1 MSAQRGKPR
10 SPGGSPGGRGSRR
23 GDTPSRAR
31 RDSARR
37 PRVSEPSVDPAAVD
51 SSVSDPAQPGVS
63 AEKSSARGSKSARG
77 KSGTNKFWSRL
88 PKSDN
93 TIFGLST
100 SRAVVL
106 AMVVLMLAL
115 TLAVPLRT
123 YISQRSDAAQVAAE
137 RQVLEEELRKLQG
150 QNARF
155 DDPAYIEAL
164 ARERL
169 RYVKPGET
177 PFQVQL
183 PGDYKEPE
191 KKQEKETPLTGPWY
205 RDLWQTI
212 SEPPVVPETTTP
224 APMPLAPIEPEE
236 QGVPTG

>member
-10 SPGGSPGGRGSRR
+10 SPGGSPGGRGSGRADTARR
-23 GDTPSRAR
+23 TKPGSTRRAR
-31 RDSARR
+31 GTEA
-37 PRVSEPSVDPAAVD
+37 E
-51 SSVSDPAQPGVS
+51 S
-63 AEKSSARGSKSARG
+63 AEAASTGAKAASASTR
-77 KSGTNKFWSRL
+77 KFWSRL
-88 PKSDN
+88 PSSDN
-93 TIFGLST
+93 TVFGLST
-100 SRAVVL
+100 SRAVIL

-123 YISQRSDAAQVAAE
+123 YISQRSDAAQIAAE
-137 RQVLEEELRKLQG
+137 RRVLQEEVDALRQ

-155 DDPAYIEAL
+155 DDPAYVEAL

-183 PGDYKEPE
+183 PGDYQEPE
-191 KKQEKETPLTGPWY
+191 KKQVEEAPLTGPWY

-212 SEPPVVPETTTP
+212 SEPPVVPETKATP
-224 APMPLAPIEPEE
+224 APMPVMPTEQSEE

>member
-10 SPGGSPGGRGSRR
+10 SPGGSPGGRGSGRGDGARR
-23 GDTPSRAR
+23 GRTT
-31 RDSARR
+31 SARR
-37 PRVSEPSVDPAAVD
+37 VRGADTDATGSTATA
-51 SSVSDPAQPGVS
+51 SSG
-63 AEKSSARGSKSARG
+63 R
-77 KSGTNKFWSRL
+77 FWSRL
-88 PKSDN
+88 PHSDN
-93 TIFGLST
+93 TVFGLST

-123 YISQRSDAAQVAAE
+123 YISQRSDASQIAAE
-137 RQVLEEELRKLQG
+137 RRVLQEEVDALRA

-191 KKQEKETPLTGPWY
+191 KKKVKETPLTGPWY

-212 SEPPVVPETTTP
+212 SEPPVVPETKPKP
-224 APMPLAPIEPEE
+224 APASATPTQQPEE

>member
-37 PRVSEPSVDPAAVD
+37 PRASEPASSVDPAAVD
-51 SSVSDPAQPGVS
+51 SAATDPAQPGVS
-63 AEKSSARGSKSARG
+63 AEKASARG

>member
-10 SPGGSPGGRGSRR
+10 SPGGSPGGRGSGR
-23 GDTPSRAR
+23 G
-31 RDSARR
+31 DSARR
-37 PRVSEPSVDPAAVD
+37 GRTT
-51 SSVSDPAQPGVS
+51 
-63 AEKSSARGSKSARG
+63 SARRVRG
-77 KSGTNKFWSRL
+77 ADAEAADSTAKASSGRFWSRL
-88 PKSDN
+88 PSTDN
-93 TIFGLST
+93 TVFGLST

-123 YISQRSDAAQVAAE
+123 YISQRSDAAQIAAE
-137 RQVLEEELRKLQG
+137 RSVLQKEVDELRA

-191 KKQEKETPLTGPWY
+191 KKKVKETPLTGPWY

-212 SEPPVVPETTTP
+212 SEPPVVPETKPKP
-224 APMPLAPIEPEE
+224 APAPATPTQQPEE

>member
-1 MSAQRGKPR
+1 M
-10 SPGGSPGGRGSRR
+10 
-23 GDTPSRAR
+23 
-31 RDSARR
+31 
-37 PRVSEPSVDPAAVD
+37 SEPSVDPEAVD
-51 SSVSDPAQPGVS
+51 SAVTDPAQPGGVS
-63 AEKSSARGSKSARG
+63 AEKASARGSKSALGG

-177 PFQVQL
+177 PPFQVQL

-224 APMPLAPIEPEE
+224 APPMPLAPIEPEE

>member
-10 SPGGSPGGRGSRR
+10 SPGGSPGGRGS
-23 GDTPSRAR
+23 GRA
-31 RDSARR
+31 DSARR
-37 PRVSEPSVDPAAVD
+37 NRSGARRASGADTEPAVGAAV
-51 SSVSDPAQPGVS
+51 PPKG
-63 AEKSSARGSKSARG
+63 R
-77 KSGTNKFWSRL
+77 FWSKL
-88 PKSDN
+88 PSSDN
-93 TIFGLST
+93 TVFGLST
-100 SRAVVL
+100 SRAVIL
-106 AMVVLMLAL
+106 AIVVLMLAL

-123 YISQRSDAAQVAAE
+123 YISQRSDAAQIATE
-137 RQVLEEELRKLQG
+137 RQALQKEVDALRA

-183 PGDYKEPE
+183 PGDYQEPV
-191 KKQEKETPLTGPWY
+191 KQQEKEIPLTGPWY

-212 SEPPVVPETTTP
+212 SEPPVVTETKATP
-224 APMPLAPIEPEE
+224 APMPVVPQQPEE

>member
-10 SPGGSPGGRGSRR
+10 SPGGSPGGRGSGRGDGARR
-23 GDTPSRAR
+23 GRTT
-31 RDSARR
+31 SARR
-37 PRVSEPSVDPAAVD
+37 VRGADAEATDSPAKA
-51 SSVSDPAQPGVS
+51 SSG
-63 AEKSSARGSKSARG
+63 R
-77 KSGTNKFWSRL
+77 FWSRL
-88 PKSDN
+88 PHSDN
-93 TIFGLST
+93 TVFGLST

-123 YISQRSDAAQVAAE
+123 YISQRSDAEQIAAE
-137 RQVLEEELRKLQG
+137 RSVLQKEVDELRA

-155 DDPAYIEAL
+155 DDPAYVEAL

-191 KKQEKETPLTGPWY
+191 KKKVKETPLTGPWY

-212 SEPPVVPETTTP
+212 SEPPVVSETKPKP
-224 APMPLAPIEPEE
+224 APAPATPTQQPEE

>member
-10 SPGGSPGGRGSRR
+10 SPGGSPGVVVPVVGHTVACASGQCPTPTRVGTFGRSGS
-23 GDTPSRAR
+23 SRFR
-31 RDSARR
+31 CDR
-37 PRVSEPSVDPAAVD
+37 PRAT
-51 SSVSDPAQPGVS
+51 GVS
-63 AEKSSARGSKSARG
+63 AEKASARGSKSALG

-191 KKQEKETPLTGPWY
+191 KKQERKHRSQARGIAICGKRFRNRQWFPRRRHRPRCRW
-205 RDLWQTI
+205 RR
-212 SEPPVVPETTTP
+212 
-224 APMPLAPIEPEE
+224 
-236 QGVPTG
+236 

>member
-1 MSAQRGKPR
+1 
-10 SPGGSPGGRGSRR
+10 
-23 GDTPSRAR
+23 
-31 RDSARR
+31 
-37 PRVSEPSVDPAAVD
+37 VSEPSVDPEAVD
-51 SSVSDPAQPGVS
+51 SAVTGPAQPGVS
-63 AEKSSARGSKSARG
+63 AEKGSARGSKSARG

>member
-23 GDTPSRAR
+23 GETSSPVRRDGVRRAR
-31 RDSARR
+31 ATESAAAA
-37 PRVSEPSVDPAAVD
+37 PSAVSTST
-51 SSVSDPAQPGVS
+51 S
-63 AEKSSARGSKSARG
+63 AKR
-77 KSGTNKFWSRL
+77 KSGTGKYWSRL

-106 AMVVLMLAL
+106 AMVVLVLAL

-123 YISQRSDAAQVAAE
+123 YIGQRSDAAQVAAE
-137 RQVLEEELRKLQG
+137 RQVLEDELAVLRG

-169 RYVKPGET
+169 RYIKPGEI

-191 KKQEKETPLTGPWY
+191 KKQEEATPLTGPWY

-212 SEPPVVPETTTP
+212 SEPPVVPKTVAP
-224 APMPLAPIEPEE
+224 AQMPLAPTQQPDE